1 MDKAFATSLI
11 NAPGDKIKILGS
23 VHVKVTLPGS
33 QPRDHVLQVL
43 DSVTYANIL
52 LVRDFMKQF
61 GAVRFDFSSNIIE
74 LGTLAIKGLST
85 TCNNVRLRE
94 NTVIPARSEKA
105 LFVKCSTIN
114 SLLEG
119 DFEPQLLPNVNGV
132 YATRNRVIPKI
143 DGLFPINVLNVTPTD
158 IYLLSRKSIGSIQP
172 TSASMPSD
180 FPNVTPTDIYLL
192 SRKSIGS
199 IQPTSASM
207 PSDFPNVTPTDIYL
221 LSRKSIGSIQPTSAS
236 MPSDF
241 PSEGAPFNINITLS
255 KNLSGTKNTQLMAL
269 LTDYKAAFATDTRK
283 PRKTNLLEHRI
294 ITNDALPVYHKP
306 RRIPV
311 AWEKEVDDQVLEM
324 LQNDIIRPSYSPWN
338 APVILVKKR

>member
-1 MDKAFATSLI
+1 V
-11 NAPGDKIKILGS
+11 ILS
-23 VHVKVTLPGS
+23 HNYYQNL
-33 QPRDHVLQVL
+33 
-43 DSVTYANIL
+43 
-52 LVRDFMKQF
+52 
-61 GAVRFDFSSNIIE
+61 
-74 LGTLAIKGLST
+74 
-85 TCNNVRLRE
+85 
-94 NTVIPARSEKA
+94 
-105 LFVKCSTIN
+105 
-114 SLLEG
+114 
-119 DFEPQLLPNVNGV
+119 NGV
-132 YATRNRVIPKI
+132 YATRSRVIPKI
-143 DGLFPINVLNVTPTD
+143 DGLFPINVL
-158 IYLLSRKSIGSIQP
+158 
-172 TSASMPSD
+172 
-180 FPNVTPTDIYLL
+180 NVTPTDIYLL

-269 LTDYKAAFATDTRK
+269 LTDYKDAFATNPRK

>member
-1 MDKAFATSLI
+1 
-11 NAPGDKIKILGS
+11 
-23 VHVKVTLPGS
+23 
-33 QPRDHVLQVL
+33 
-43 DSVTYANIL
+43 
-52 LVRDFMKQF
+52 
-61 GAVRFDFSSNIIE
+61 
-74 LGTLAIKGLST
+74 LSH
-85 TCNNVRLRE
+85 NYYQNL
-94 NTVIPARSEKA
+94 
-105 LFVKCSTIN
+105 
-114 SLLEG
+114 
-119 DFEPQLLPNVNGV
+119 NGV
-132 YATRNRVIPKI
+132 YATRSRVIPKI

-180 FPNVTPTDIYLL
+180 FP
-192 SRKSIGS
+192 
-199 IQPTSASM
+199 
-207 PSDFPNVTPTDIYL
+207 
-221 LSRKSIGSIQPTSAS
+221 
-236 MPSDF
+236 
-241 PSEGAPFNINITLS
+241 SEGAPLNINITLS